1 MKNAWK
7 ENEAS
12 KKGQGALEYLLL
24 IGGAVLIAT
33 IVLLVII
40 GSTGSTNDIINNN
53 LGVYQSQVTLGATG
67 GNPPATCNNNGTIDL
82 AGEECDGSD
91 FGTPPETCA
100 TQLGAGYTG
109 PLSCSNCQII
119 TSACVPPAGNQAS
132 SFGLDFTTMD
142 TVIFA
147 GATAN
152 NTSTRNV
159 RFTNSS
165 GSALTITGF
174 TANFSS
180 GTTLDSISIGG
191 SPVWTGSVASGSP
204 VTGLNIT
211 IPPGNT
217 NGVTFTFSAATHTVS
232 GNNTFSIDF
241 DFSDSSTFFSQTLQ
255 DWSIT
260 TLGAFNGSCAGTT
273 FDNAP
278 ATTVGAM
285 VTDKGLTNYID
296 YGIAGD
302 WTITPPGGATAV
314 AFATLRSRVVS
325 VAGTPSSFEYII
337 PGVTSCAA
345 AGLDDNTNDTVVP
358 GTPINIE
365 PNDAAGGAHFFD
377 VKPFVPSGAGSF
389 QYVMT
394 GVDVDLANTGF
405 RSYNTAQAAT
415 PAPPLLVIGYVV

>member
-1 MKNAWK
+1 MDERVTRMKNDLK
-7 ENEAS
+7 KNTTRE
-12 KKGQGALEYLLL
+12 KGQGALEYLLL

-33 IVLLVII
+33 IVLLII
-40 GSTGSTNDIINNN
+40 ISSTGSTNDIINNN
-53 LGVYQSQVTLGATG
+53 IGVYQSQVTLGATG
-67 GNPPATCNNNGTIDL
+67 GGTSAVCGNGNVQSGEACDDGDLTNGDGCSSTCTVESGW
-82 AGEECDGSD
+82 
-91 FGTPPETCA
+91 
-100 TQLGAGYTG
+100 
-109 PLSCSNCQII
+109 SCSGNP
-119 TSACVPPAGNQAS
+119 SACVPSAGNQAS
-132 SFGLDFTTMD
+132 SFGLDFTTMNM
-142 TVIFA
+142 VIFA

-152 NTSTRNV
+152 NTTTSNV

-165 GSALTITGF
+165 GSPLTITGF

-191 SPVWTGSVASGSP
+191 SPVWTGNVASGSP

-217 NGVTFTFSAATHTVS
+217 NGVTFAFSAATHTVS

-241 DFSDSSTFFSQTLQ
+241 DFSDTSTYFSPTLQ

-260 TLGAFNGSCAGTT
+260 TLGAFNGSCAGST

-302 WTITPPGGATAV
+302 WTITPPSGATAV

-337 PGVTSCAA
+337 PGVTSCVA
-345 AGLDDNTNDTVVP
+345 AGLDDNTNDNTAP
-358 GTPINIE
+358 GTQINIE
-365 PNDAAGGAHFFD
+365 PNDMLGGAHFFD

-405 RSYNTAQAAT
+405 RSYNTAQALA